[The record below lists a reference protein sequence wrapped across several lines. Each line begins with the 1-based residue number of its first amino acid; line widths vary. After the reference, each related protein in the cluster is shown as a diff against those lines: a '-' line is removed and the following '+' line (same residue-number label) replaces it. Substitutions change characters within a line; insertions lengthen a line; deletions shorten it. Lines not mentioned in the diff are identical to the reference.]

1 MHRSQPRRSLWGI
14 GRFTASLVTAF
25 AVTFSSV
32 PVSTAD
38 DLTSLARD
46 VVSGA
51 DFRLRVGAALSLG
64 KTHSRAALAP
74 LVAALDD
81 PSPAVRVAA
90 AAALGALGQKDAVEA
105 LRSHMAGESS
115 PVVRSQLKA
124 AIDKLLDAREG
135 DEKAARVLVKLGQL
149 KNLTGVRGVCSSSK
163 FFAARRARKPGAL
176 PGVEV
181 LSDATEGKRESEARK
196 LPLLVLD
203 GVVNQLAQG
212 SAGRADHRFGAGRVR
227 LPQDA
232 RARAH
237 REHHRRG
244 AGARQLDASCRIR
257 RCVAQLENQA
267 LQGAVE
273 SAMRGAPE
281 VMQHAL
287 R

>member
-1 MHRSQPRRSLWGI
+1 MHRSHPRRTLWGI
-14 GRFTASLVTAF
+14 GRFTASIVTSL

-32 PVSTAD
+32 AVSTAD
-38 DLTSLARD
+38 DLTSLTHD
-46 VVSGA
+46 VASGS

-64 KTHSRAALAP
+64 KTHSRAALGP

-90 AAALGALGQKDAVEA
+90 AAALAVLGQKEA
-105 LRSHMAGESS
+105 LEPLQTHMASETS

-124 AIDKLLDAREG
+124 AIEKLQGGHEG
-135 DEKAARVLVKLGQL
+135 NEVAARVLVKLGQL
-149 KNLTGVRGVCSSSK
+149 KNLTGVRGLQLIEVFRGATRTHAS
-163 FFAARRARKPGAL
+163 AL

-203 GVVNQLAQG
+203 GVVNLMAQG
-212 SAGRADHRFGAGRVR
+212 SSGTQVTVSAQVEFVFRKMPEHALTGSITGA
-227 LPQDA
+227 A
-232 RARAH
+232 RAR
-237 REHHRRG
+237 
-244 AGARQLDASCRIR
+244 DSSRILQDQSL
-257 RCVAQLENQA
+257 VAQLENQA

>member
-1 MHRSQPRRSLWGI
+1 MLWGI
-14 GRFTASLVTAF
+14 GRVAASIVTAL
-25 AVTFSSV
+25 AVTISSV

-38 DLTSLARD
+38 DLSSLSRD
-46 VVSGA
+46 VASGA

-64 KTHSRAALAP
+64 KSKSRAALAP

-90 AAALGALGQKDAVEA
+90 AAALGVLGHKDAIEA
-105 LRSHMAGESS
+105 LRTHLTSESS
-115 PVVRSQLKA
+115 QVVRSQLKG
-124 AIDKLLDAREG
+124 AIEKLQGGREG
-135 DEKAARVLVKLGQL
+135 DERAARVLVKLGQL
-149 KNLTGVRGVCSSSK
+149 KNLTGVRGLQLIEV
-163 FFAARRARKPGAL
+163 FRGATRANASAL

-181 LSDATEGKRESEARK
+181 LSDATEGKHESEARK

-212 SAGRADHRFGAGRVR
+212 SSGTQVTVSAQVEFVFRKMPEHALTGSITGA
-227 LPQDA
+227 A
-232 RARAH
+232 RARDSSKIL
-237 REHHRRG
+237 
-244 AGARQLDASCRIR
+244 QDQTL
-257 RCVAQLENQA
+257 VAQLENQA

>member
-1 MHRSQPRRSLWGI
+1 LHRSQQPRRTLWGI
-14 GRFTASLVTAF
+14 GRFTASLITALT
-25 AVTFSSV
+25 VTFSSV

-38 DLTSLARD
+38 DLTSLSHD

-64 KTHSRAALAP
+64 KTHSHAALAP

-105 LRSHMAGESS
+105 LRSHIPGESS

-124 AIDKLLDAREG
+124 AIDKLLENREG
-135 DEKAARVLVKLGQL
+135 EEKTARVLVKLGQL
-149 KNLTGVRGVCSSSK
+149 KNLTGVRGLQLIEV
-163 FFAARRARKPGAL
+163 FRGATRTHAGAL

-181 LSDATEGKRESEARK
+181 LSDATEGKRESESRK

-212 SAGRADHRFGAGRVR
+212 SSGAQITVSAQVEFVFRKMPEHALTGSITGA
-227 LPQDA
+227 A
-232 RARAH
+232 RAR
-237 REHHRRG
+237 
-244 AGARQLDASCRIR
+244 DSSRIMQDQTL
-257 RCVAQLENQA
+257 VAQLENQA